1 MDTGY
6 LDRLAD
12 QLKVNK
18 TAACR
23 RAINRMLAEMKK
35 RCNAG
40 EYRNQTEAETP
51 LGSSLKINTLA
62 RSNQA
67 SRKRSESSL
76 GGTKAALSR

>member
-18 TAACR
+18 TAACC

-40 EYRNQTEAETP
+40 EYGNEAEAENAFRTLVENQYSCQGQP
-51 LGSSLKINTLA
+51 GVKKASSL
-62 RSNQA
+62 
-67 SRKRSESSL
+67 
-76 GGTKAALSR
+76 

>member
-23 RAINRMLAEMKK
+23 RAVNRMLAEMKK

-40 EYRNQTEAETP
+40 EYGNQTEAEN
-51 LGSSLKINTLA
+51 GF
-62 RSNQA
+62 
-67 SRKRSESSL
+67 RKLIEDQSTCQERP
-76 GGTKAALSR
+76 GVKKAVRKT